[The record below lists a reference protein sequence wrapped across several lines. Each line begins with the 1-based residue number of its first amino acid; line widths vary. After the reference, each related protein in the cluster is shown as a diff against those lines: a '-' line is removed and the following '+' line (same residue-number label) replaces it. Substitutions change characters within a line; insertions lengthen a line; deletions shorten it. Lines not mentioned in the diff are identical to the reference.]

1 MDLRR
6 TRGRLVRGR
15 LPGFADAPDGTPP
28 EDERMALRVGPRV
41 LDPTRP
47 SRGLIGFVDDD
58 ASFIAGRIDSRL
70 EDRAGLVGTDSERT

>member
-1 MDLRR
+1 
-6 TRGRLVRGR
+6 
-15 LPGFADAPDGTPP
+15 
-28 EDERMALRVGPRV
+28 MALRVGPRV